1 MHNIYIYIYTMTRR
15 TEPQSHVSWIR
26 YAGICWMLDWS
37 WTDLLS
43 GFGKGHSNEG
53 RAQCFGVHLHSSSTK
68 VVILPSLHIGWLVP
82 INQPFL
88 NYTRSYA
95 CTDSR
100 FCSQRHQPTCVSLS
114 LSLQFF
120 NVDNL
125 LKQTLSYSKKRDKS
139 KRKELIFRV
148 HYFRFI
154 NKNREV
160 AVNKWTV
167 KKT

>member
-1 MHNIYIYIYTMTRR
+1 MTNRWWRISLSYLVSLLMENQARNVITMQNESTQNERNHR
-15 TEPQSHVSWIR
+15 TSVSWIR

-53 RAQCFGVHLHSSSTK
+53 RAQCFGVHLHSSSTQ

-100 FCSQRHQPTCVSLS
+100 VCSQWHVSVQHISRYTYLS
-114 LSLQFF
+114 FIQFAYANF
-120 NVDNL
+120 
-125 LKQTLSYSKKRDKS
+125 
-139 KRKELIFRV
+139 E
-148 HYFRFI
+148 
-154 NKNREV
+154 
-160 AVNKWTV
+160 
-167 KKT
+167 